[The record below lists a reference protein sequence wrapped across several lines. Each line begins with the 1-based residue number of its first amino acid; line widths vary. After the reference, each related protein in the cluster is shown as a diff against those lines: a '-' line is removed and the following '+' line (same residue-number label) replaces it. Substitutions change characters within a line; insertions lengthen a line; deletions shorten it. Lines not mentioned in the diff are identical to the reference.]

1 MKHSEKTRKQPMD
14 IVVQVLSEEF
24 VKKLKKLEILTNF
37 ACTEPDTAISCF
49 IHGLGHRYTHFI
61 GTIPEI
67 LHLLKPRDDAIDIF
81 IKLLLEVYAFNPTER
96 VLFPFPAKSGGMG

>member
-1 MKHSEKTRKQPMD
+1 M
-14 IVVQVLSEEF
+14 LSEEF
-24 VKKLKKLEILTNF
+24 VKKLKKLEILINF

-49 IHGLGHRYTHFI
+49 IHGLGHRYTHLI
-61 GTIPEI
+61 GTIPGI

-81 IKLLLEVYAFNPTER
+81 IKLLLEVYAFNPTKR